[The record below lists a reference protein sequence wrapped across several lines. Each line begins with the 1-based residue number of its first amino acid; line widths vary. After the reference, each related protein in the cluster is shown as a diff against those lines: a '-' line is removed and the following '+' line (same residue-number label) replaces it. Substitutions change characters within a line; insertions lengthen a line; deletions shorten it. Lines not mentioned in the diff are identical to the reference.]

1 MYLAK
6 LSGTRT
12 SFAMEIMNK
21 TKLANRKKLLRSQ
34 TEREILQSL
43 DHPFLP
49 TLYTHLEAKTFS
61 CLVMEFF
68 PGGDLHPLRQ
78 RQPEKNSITKQENVF
93 ASRCV
98 YNVGKKG

>member
-1 MYLAK
+1 
-6 LSGTRT
+6 
-12 SFAMEIMNK
+12 MEIMNK

-43 DHPFLP
+43 DHLFLP

-78 RQPEKNSITKQENVF
+78 RQPEKYFSEHAVKASGVCKKWKQGVKESLARRHNPSF
-93 ASRCV
+93 AD
-98 YNVGKKG
+98 